1 MTDRSKSLI
10 FRLND
15 HGQGPEIIRQMF
27 LERGWIEFDDDDQE
41 DEDWN
46 LWWRTSRFR
55 NCDYETLQPWQ
66 RLNHYPKSTG
76 VTKKDCLARNLKRM
90 KGVHGTGVYNFSP
103 IAFNLPNDYTRYVA
117 EYGRLKQQHNESR
130 SLLWICKPADMSRG
144 RGIFIFRD
152 ISELQYDCSAVVQRY
167 IANPMLIGG
176 YKFDL
181 RIYVA
186 VPSFHPLTIYLY
198 EEGIVRFSTEK
209 YDVNAISN
217 IFAHLTNTSIN
228 KHSPSYTT
236 DKEYI
241 GPGCK
246 WTLTQLRHFFHQNHV
261 NDNIL
266 WIRILNIVIL
276 TVLIQ
281 APQVP
286 KCSNCFELYGF
297 DILIDENLKPWLLEV
312 NFSPSLGADCQV
324 DMLVKKPLLH
334 DIIQLMNFKDVDVL
348 RGADKMKRQ
357 NSRTKASDTVDRYSA
372 VSRLSHRSSI
382 QRGTSFHKNLSSL
395 SKQSTVKERESASYI
410 EHDTDEIR
418 RKPNAN
424 ECLGLPLANTK
435 DDSRP
440 NSGSSGISSSHSQQD
455 LRKIDEN
462 NPSKFTKNIMKR
474 SKSADTRLNAMDGSG
489 GPQEKVK
496 FYIGQ
501 NKYDDNNNLPKN
513 THYFNQ
519 VNNKISRSAVTRP
532 SSNSVYPMIERQ
544 TTSSSVGRTD
554 GSYSQRLD
562 KVSIKSS
569 ATSDSAISS
578 FSGSSE
584 NSDLMSLP
592 VEGRKRSPSRLL
604 SNREN
609 VNNKEVK
616 TSNSATD
623 LVIKESSQTIKIK
636 SLRPHGNSS
645 TLRKIS
651 GMGVSSSS
659 SLTNL
664 SPKSRNSRV
673 QSSLSNLTD
682 TTSFN
687 KFQTNTPVPKM
698 SITPRAGNI
707 SRNNNNSRSTGSKL
721 NVNNNSRFS
730 SGSNSNNVT
739 SQRSQLFVSNSPSQY
754 QMRSSMQS
762 NDRETQLANRNTNSI
777 QNNNREAQLGHRN
790 SSTFQGNG
798 RDTQMGQRNVPN
810 SRMSV
815 RRDSYGTKNSTRGR
829 TTGPAP
835 VVGDFFLGFPFSEIS
850 LKSANTT
857 LDPHVIVKETQ
868 RMLKEALV
876 KVDKISGE
884 RKVCGHLPLGAPECE
899 RRLWGA
905 VKPVEEK
912 TEQ

>member
-1 MTDRSKSLI
+1 
-10 FRLND
+10 
-15 HGQGPEIIRQMF
+15 
-27 LERGWIEFDDDDQE
+27 
-41 DEDWN
+41 
-46 LWWRTSRFR
+46 
-55 NCDYETLQPWQ
+55 
-66 RLNHYPKSTG
+66 
-76 VTKKDCLARNLKRM
+76 
-90 KGVHGTGVYNFSP
+90 
-103 IAFNLPNDYTRYVA
+103 
-117 EYGRLKQQHNESR
+117 
-130 SLLWICKPADMSRG
+130 
-144 RGIFIFRD
+144 
-152 ISELQYDCSAVVQRY
+152 
-167 IANPMLIGG
+167 
-176 YKFDL
+176 
-181 RIYVA
+181 
-186 VPSFHPLTIYLY
+186 
-198 EEGIVRFSTEK
+198 
-209 YDVNAISN
+209 
-217 IFAHLTNTSIN
+217 
-228 KHSPSYTT
+228 
-236 DKEYI
+236 
-241 GPGCK
+241 
-246 WTLTQLRHFFHQNHV
+246 
-261 NDNIL
+261 
-266 WIRILNIVIL
+266 
-276 TVLIQ
+276 
-281 APQVP
+281 
-286 KCSNCFELYGF
+286 
-297 DILIDENLKPWLLEV
+297 
-312 NFSPSLGADCQV
+312 
-324 DMLVKKPLLH
+324 
-334 DIIQLMNFKDVDVL
+334 
-348 RGADKMKRQ
+348 
-357 NSRTKASDTVDRYSA
+357 
-372 VSRLSHRSSI
+372 
-382 QRGTSFHKNLSSL
+382 
-395 SKQSTVKERESASYI
+395 
-410 EHDTDEIR
+410 
-418 RKPNAN
+418 
-424 ECLGLPLANTK
+424 
-435 DDSRP
+435 
-440 NSGSSGISSSHSQQD
+440 
-455 LRKIDEN
+455 
-462 NPSKFTKNIMKR
+462 MKR

-513 THYFNQ
+513 THYLNQ

-532 SSNSVYPMIERQ
+532 SSNSVYPRIERQ

-707 SRNNNNSRSTGSKL
+707 SHNNNNSRSTGSKL

-762 NDRETQLANRNTNSI
+762 NGRETQLANRNTNSF

-835 VVGDFFLGFPFSEIS
+835 VIGDFFLGFPFSEIS